1 MFRYSV
7 MLVMLCDVAAG
18 CGKVDDG
25 GAKGAMHD
33 EKAQNGIPA
42 ANVWSGQIQTIDK
55 AKGVEQTL
63 MRSVQRQNNE
73 IDAQSR

>member
-1 MFRYSV
+1 VLRYSV
-7 MLVMLCDVAAG
+7 MLVMLCAVATG

-42 ANVWSGQIQTIDK
+42 ANVWSGQIQTIDR

-63 MRSVQRQNNE
+63 MRSLQRQNSE
-73 IDAQSR
+73 IDTQSR

>member
-1 MFRYSV
+1 
-7 MLVMLCDVAAG
+7 MLCAVATG

-25 GAKGAMHD
+25 GAKGVTSD
-33 EKAQNGIPA
+33 EKAKSGAPA
-42 ANVWSGQIQTIDK
+42 ANVWSGQIQAIDR

-63 MRSVQRQNNE
+63 MQSVQRQNSE